1 MRQWG
6 NSKELTRASYGL
18 VKENPGMY
26 RWTIR
31 AAVHGAVVGGL
42 GVLVGLGLVA
52 LGAAMADGSAGPLG
66 IVVVVLGVLL
76 VLGGMIGGLTA
87 ANTQLAGLVS
97 ATDDVLHGRELDEDA
112 ARSAAHSRFRALAA
126 WSAISVGVNA
136 IVSMISGDGDSG
148 FAVTIVRSLLAGLV
162 AAVWAV
168 VTTLVMPVIVLED
181 AHAVAAIKRSASII
195 RGTWGEAVL
204 GSVRIGARF
213 GLMFSLPGAL
223 LLVGGAVLG
232 FTFGGADDR
241 RRRAA
246 GGSGRGT
253 RDHRGGQGCDVP
265 QRLRGRPLPLGDR
278 RRGARPVQRGR
289 PPGCGAGQG
298 QRCSRRLSQA
308 SPGPGYTAPRWALGS
323 GAAGGRL
330 EGLADAR

>member
-232 FTFGGADDR
+232 FTFGGPMIVAGVLLVVAGVALVITGAVKAATCRNVFGVALYRWATGEGALGPFSEAD
-241 RRRAA
+241 
-246 GGSGRGT
+246 
-253 RDHRGGQGCDVP
+253 
-265 QRLRGRPLPLGDR
+265 LRGAVQVRDS
-278 RRGARPVQRGR
+278 AVPV
-289 PPGCGAGQG
+289 A
-298 QRCSRRLSQA
+298 
-308 SPGPGYTAPRWALGS
+308 
-323 GAAGGRL
+323 
-330 EGLADAR
+330 